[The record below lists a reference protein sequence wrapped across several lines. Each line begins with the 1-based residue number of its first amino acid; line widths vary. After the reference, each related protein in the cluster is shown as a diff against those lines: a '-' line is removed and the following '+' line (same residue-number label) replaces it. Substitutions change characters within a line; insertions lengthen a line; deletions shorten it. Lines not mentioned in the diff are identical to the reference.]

1 MDAINLTETL
11 IGREVELL
19 FSENPAQSNGLCTNP
34 VTGQWYVRGLD
45 PIAPQKEA
53 AYRALLA
60 REWFAFT
67 APPDAT
73 PLPINWYDREDW
85 KRTGRLLDYIIALY
99 ARSLDDRYDVK
110 EHPTFADYVSGVL
123 WESEHV
129 QGGGRL
135 PIYPDEL
142 PKLKKRFPPR
152 ELEGMESGFYW
163 YPPKRKK
170 QTKKRGR
177 LNQARYDELKREQL
191 KRAQSIN
198 TQLTYYAPI
207 DEVVKIPEAVRRAAA
222 QANSFYQAS
231 EGANATEELNDAD
244 ASGRV

>member
-1 MDAINLTETL
+1 MDTINLPETL
-11 IGREVELL
+11 IGREVERL

-34 VTGQWYVRGLD
+34 VTGAVYVRGVD

-99 ARSLDDRYDVK
+99 ARSLDNRYDVK
-110 EHPTFADYVSGVL
+110 EHPPFADYVSGVL
-123 WESEHV
+123 WEHENV
-129 QGGGRL
+129 EGGGQL
-135 PIYPDEL
+135 PNSPEQL
-142 PKLKKRFPPR
+142 AEMKNRFPPR
-152 ELEGMESGFYW
+152 ELEGMDSGFYW

-170 QTKKRGR
+170 QAKKSGR

-191 KRAQSIN
+191 KHAKSIN
-198 TQLTYYAPI
+198 TQPAHYRPI
-207 DEVVKIPEAVRRAAA
+207 DESVKIPEAVRRAAA

-231 EGANATEELNDAD
+231 RGQSN
-244 ASGRV
+244 RRIK

>member
-11 IGREVELL
+11 IGREVERL

-34 VTGQWYVRGLD
+34 VTGQYYVRGVD

-73 PLPINWYDREDW
+73 PLPINEYDREDW

-99 ARSLDDRYDVK
+99 ARSLDNRYDVK
-110 EHPTFADYVSGVL
+110 EHPSFADYVSGVL
-123 WESEHV
+123 WEHENV
-129 QGGGRL
+129 EGGGQL
-135 PIYPDEL
+135 PNSPEQL
-142 PKLKKRFPPR
+142 AEMKNRFPPR
-152 ELEGMESGFYW
+152 ELEGMDSGFYW

-191 KRAQSIN
+191 ERAQSIN

-207 DEVVKIPEAVRRAAA
+207 DESCENSGGSAPRR
-222 QANSFYQAS
+222 
-231 EGANATEELNDAD
+231 G
-244 ASGRV
+244 SG

>member
-11 IGREVELL
+11 IGREVERL

-34 VTGQWYVRGLD
+34 VTGHCYVRGVD

-123 WESEHV
+123 WEMRTS
-129 QGGGRL
+129 
-135 PIYPDEL
+135 
-142 PKLKKRFPPR
+142 
-152 ELEGMESGFYW
+152 
-163 YPPKRKK
+163 
-170 QTKKRGR
+170 
-177 LNQARYDELKREQL
+177 
-191 KRAQSIN
+191 
-198 TQLTYYAPI
+198 
-207 DEVVKIPEAVRRAAA
+207 RAAA
-222 QANSFYQAS
+222 NSPIHPS
-231 EGANATEELNDAD
+231 SL
-244 ASGRV
+244 RK

>member
-1 MDAINLTETL
+1 MDAIDLTETL
-11 IGREVELL
+11 IGREVERL

-34 VTGQWYVRGLD
+34 VTGADYVRGVD

-73 PLPINWYDREDW
+73 PLPINELDREDW

-129 QGGGRL
+129 GWGQASHL
-135 PIYPDEL
+135 P
-142 PKLKKRFPPR
+142 
-152 ELEGMESGFYW
+152 
-163 YPPKRKK
+163 
-170 QTKKRGR
+170 
-177 LNQARYDELKREQL
+177 
-191 KRAQSIN
+191 
-198 TQLTYYAPI
+198 
-207 DEVVKIPEAVRRAAA
+207 RRASETQEALPAA
-222 QANSFYQAS
+222 RA
-231 EGANATEELNDAD
+231 
-244 ASGRV
+244 